1 MDTALPL
8 EARRL
13 SSQEAYPYPLA
24 SNESRGALIGRK
36 CESNSQSRLSILRIR
51 VAGAASGRRRDFG
64 DVVAAY
70 ALSTSVHTMDHVR
83 LILKNAL
90 GEKAAADFINSALAV
105 ENVQDIK
112 KRVCTLL
119 DTRKAENR
127 KVYEVLMREKQRRAA
142 FPEEGYR
149 KINTN
154 PNAPCDLTVSTVQ
167 EKVPPKDDEDRV
179 KTDSSGL
186 RKKQKPKFYPL
197 FTEGA
202 RGDHLVSLLPGRHP
216 CQCLATKHQ
225 LDRVKTDSSGL
236 RKKQKPKFYPLF
248 TEGARGDH
256 LVSLLPGRH
265 PCQCLATKHQLVSN
279 CTSCGRIVC
288 AQEGSGPCFFCG
300 KLVCS
305 KEERDKIALGTK
317 QAVKLKNR
325 LLHAPW
331 APGTQTPP
339 YRRKSC
345 AKRANAVDVPGS
357 YDDEN
362 SQEEDED
369 WDLIQVHTVKE
380 DAQQRLEEGKYSLA
394 AALANR
400 DRLLEY
406 DVTTARRTRVLDDE
420 MDYFVS
426 EGSGGAAA
434 WLSPEARERVAKR
447 LAELRALRHA
457 SRLQGTHLCID
468 FAGRSVE
475 IVDTR
480 DEAARQLYRPNQEE
494 IDQLEASLRDKESN
508 DLNKGSASSQAVAG
522 RMIDPTLNDQFLQ
535 FLPTLTRSQL
545 SVDQAPESSSLM
557 KALKDAPNGLRV
569 QDDISRQLTDEGYCL
584 SMHQPWASFLVRGL
598 KKDEGRD
605 WYSAHRGCLWIAST
619 AKKPDPDAVEQM
631 EQDYLRSG
639 GLRANLPQ
647 SYPTGCLL
655 GRVNVVDVLSQE
667 DYRTRFPDGPS
678 ESPYVFVCNDPHEL
692 LLKLPISGKHK
703 ICKSCT
709 LILTI

>member
-1 MDTALPL
+1 
-8 EARRL
+8 
-13 SSQEAYPYPLA
+13 
-24 SNESRGALIGRK
+24 
-36 CESNSQSRLSILRIR
+36 
-51 VAGAASGRRRDFG
+51 
-64 DVVAAY
+64 
-70 ALSTSVHTMDHVR
+70 MDHVR

-90 GEKAAADFINSALAV
+90 GEKAASDFINSALAV
-105 ENVQDIK
+105 DNVQDIK

-127 KVYEVLMREKQRRAA
+127 KVYEVLMREKERRAA

-149 KINTN
+149 KINTD
-154 PNAPCDLTVSTVQ
+154 PNAPCDLTVSTVR
-167 EKVPPKDDEDRV
+167 EKILLKDDEDMV
-179 KTDSSGL
+179 KIDSSG
-186 RKKQKPKFYPL
+186 P
-197 FTEGA
+197 
-202 RGDHLVSLLPGRHP
+202 
-216 CQCLATKHQ
+216 
-225 LDRVKTDSSGL
+225 

-279 CTSCGRIVC
+279 CTNCGRIIC

-300 KLVCS
+300 NLVCP

-345 AKRANAVDVPGS
+345 NKRANAVNVPGS
-357 YDDEN
+357 YEDEN
-362 SQEEDED
+362 SQEEDEE
-369 WDLIQVHTVKE
+369 WDLIQVHTMKE
-380 DAQQRLEEGKYSLA
+380 DAQQRLEEGLA

-457 SRLQGTHLCID
+457 SRLQGTQLCID

-475 IVDTR
+475 IMDTR
-480 DEAARQLYRPNQEE
+480 DEAARQLYQPNQEE

-508 DLNKGSASSQAVAG
+508 DLNKGSASSQVVAG

-535 FLPTLTRSQL
+535 FLPTLTRNQL
-545 SVDQAPESSSLM
+545 SVDPAPASSSLM
-557 KALKDAPNGLRV
+557 KALRDAPNGLRV
-569 QDDISRQLTDEGYCL
+569 QDDMSRQLTDEGYCL

-598 KKDEGRD
+598 KRDEGRD
-605 WYSAHRGCLWIAST
+605 WYSAHRGCLWIAAT

-667 DYRTRFPDGPS
+667 EYRARF
-678 ESPYVFVCNDPHEL
+678 Y
-692 LLKLPISGKHK
+692 
-703 ICKSCT
+703 CT
-709 LILTI
+709 T

>member
-1 MDTALPL
+1 MTLNRNGESGHLGRAPICVQKLL
-8 EARRL
+8 ESSPYTFTRR
-13 SSQEAYPYPLA
+13 E
-24 SNESRGALIGRK
+24 
-36 CESNSQSRLSILRIR
+36 
-51 VAGAASGRRRDFG
+51 
-64 DVVAAY
+64 
-70 ALSTSVHTMDHVR
+70 TMDHVR

-90 GEKAAADFINSALAV
+90 GEKAASDFINSALAV

-127 KVYEVLMREKQRRAA
+127 KVYEVLMREKERRAA

-149 KINTN
+149 KINTG
-154 PNAPCDLTVSTVQ
+154 PNAPCDLTVSTVR
-167 EKVPPKDDEDRV
+167 EKVPPKEDEDRV
-179 KTDSSGL
+179 KIDSSG
-186 RKKQKPKFYPL
+186 P
-197 FTEGA
+197 
-202 RGDHLVSLLPGRHP
+202 
-216 CQCLATKHQ
+216 
-225 LDRVKTDSSGL
+225 

-279 CTSCGRIVC
+279 CTNCGRIVC

-300 KLVCS
+300 NLVCS

-369 WDLIQVHTVKE
+369 WDLIQVQTVKE
-380 DAQQRLEEGKYSLA
+380 DAQQRLEEGLA

-480 DEAARQLYRPNQEE
+480 DEAARQLYQPNQEE
-494 IDQLEASLRDKESN
+494 IDQLEESLRDKESN
-508 DLNKGSASSQAVAG
+508 DLNKGSASSQVIAG

-557 KALKDAPNGLRV
+557 KALRDAPNGLRV

-598 KKDEGRD
+598 KKR
-605 WYSAHRGCLWIAST
+605 L
-619 AKKPDPDAVEQM
+619 
-631 EQDYLRSG
+631 
-639 GLRANLPQ
+639 
-647 SYPTGCLL
+647 
-655 GRVNVVDVLSQE
+655 
-667 DYRTRFPDGPS
+667 F
-678 ESPYVFVCNDPHEL
+678 
-692 LLKLPISGKHK
+692 
-703 ICKSCT
+703 
-709 LILTI
+709 